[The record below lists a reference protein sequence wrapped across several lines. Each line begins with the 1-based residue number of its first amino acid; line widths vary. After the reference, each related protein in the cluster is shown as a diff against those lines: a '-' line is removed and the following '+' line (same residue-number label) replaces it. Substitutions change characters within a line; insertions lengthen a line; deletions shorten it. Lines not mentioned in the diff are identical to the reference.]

1 MTQLIINSNNLS
13 KNIKPH
19 RQIWK
24 YQYEQVKISCK
35 NNQFLLKCA
44 KNKINLVTENYEMH
58 NFIIKSIFICI
69 NINGIEHDI
78 SLKMLTF

>member
-1 MTQLIINSNNLS
+1 MNKL
-13 KNIKPH
+13 
-19 RQIWK
+19 K
-24 YQYEQVKISCK
+24 YHAKTTNFYG
-35 NNQFLLKCA
+35 NLLKY
-44 KNKINLVTENYEMH
+44 KINLVTENYEMH